1 MNLIRFLFLYTRPIR
16 GDKLDYVVHI
26 PKIESRWDIK
36 DLMSFIKTPKST
48 VQMQNGQTIHFY
60 PTKVRIPVDKKHNHK
75 KIKVVAPKYYDS
87 IVPYI
92 DVDIK
97 EKHCTKID

>member
-1 MNLIRFLFLYTRPIR
+1 
-16 GDKLDYVVHI
+16 
-26 PKIESRWDIK
+26 
-36 DLMSFIKTPKST
+36 
-48 VQMQNGQTIHFY
+48 MQNGQTIHFY
-60 PTKVRIPVDKKHNHK
+60 PTNKVRIPVDKNTII
-75 KIKVVAPKYYDS
+75 KIKWLLQNIMIQ